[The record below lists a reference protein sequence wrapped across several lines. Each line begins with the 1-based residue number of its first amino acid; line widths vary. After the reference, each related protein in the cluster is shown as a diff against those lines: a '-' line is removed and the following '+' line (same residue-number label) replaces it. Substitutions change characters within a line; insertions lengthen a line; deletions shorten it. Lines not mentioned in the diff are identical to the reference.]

1 MKSTASF
8 RSYLAGPASGLALF
22 ALAGALHAQT
32 TPAEPAAPVSLSAL
46 VSEITAKN
54 PEFAFYQAEIDAA
67 KAGRKVAGTRD
78 NPELSLG
85 LGRKRVTDAGGT
97 LAGEGT
103 AWSVSVSQTFE
114 WPGRLAL
121 RKSIANHDI
130 VLAELGLARFKAAL
144 AARASTLVYG
154 LHAAHERAA
163 AAAEVAAR
171 YQALRELFLARDPG
185 GITPLLET
193 RVIEAQELTLQH
205 SATEAQLAVQAALVE
220 LNQLR
225 GLSVDAPLSVAPAS
239 LGFRAAPTLDVI
251 LAAARENNF
260 EFRAAKLELEQQGLV
275 VSLARHEGRPS
286 FTVSPY
292 YAQEKA
298 GDKELTFGIGLSVPL
313 PLSGRSAANVA
324 GAEARRRQAETA
336 VLVAQRNLDRE
347 VLLAAHTFTAKLA
360 ETAKWSPDAARK
372 FRDAADLA
380 DRHYRL
386 GAVPIST
393 YVELQN
399 SYLEAIDALYETQQ
413 ELLAAAGALQLL
425 TGLEFMAGETQP

>member
-1 MKSTASF
+1 MKHLSLLLLSCVALRATAPVSSDALATEVVAQNPELAF
-8 RSYLAGPASGLALF
+8 YEAELAAARAGVRS
-22 ALAGALHAQT
+22 AGALA
-32 TPAEPAAPVSLSAL
+32 
-46 VSEITAKN
+46 
-54 PEFAFYQAEIDAA
+54 D
-67 KAGRKVAGTRD
+67 
-78 NPELSLG
+78 PELTVSA
-85 LGRKRVTDAGGT
+85 GRKRVTDATGV

-121 RKSIANHDI
+121 RKAIANRE
-130 VLAELGLARFKAAL
+130 VALAELGLARFKTAL
-144 AARASTLVYG
+144 ATRARALTHG
-154 LHAAHERAA
+154 LQAAQERAA

-171 YQALRELFLARDPG
+171 YQALLELFLAREPG

-193 RVIEAQELTLQH
+193 RVIEAQELTLQKR
-205 SATEAQLAVQAALVE
+205 ATEARLAVQAALVE

-225 GLSVDAPLSVAPAS
+225 GLPVDAPVTLAPVTLA
-239 LGFRAAPTLDVI
+239 LRAAPAPDAA

-292 YAQEKA
+292 LTSENA
-298 GDKELTFGIGLSVPL
+298 GDKERTYGIGLSLPL
-313 PLSGRSAANVA
+313 PVRGRTGANLAA
-324 GAEARRRQAETA
+324 AEARRRQAETA
-336 VLVAQRNLDRE
+336 VLVAQRNLERD
-347 VLLAAHTFTAKLA
+347 VLTATHRLAAKLA
-360 ETAKWSPDAARK
+360 ESAQWSPDAARR
-372 FRDAADLA
+372 FRDAAELA

-399 SYLEAIDALYETQQ
+399 SYLDAIEALTATQQ
-413 ELLAAAGALQLL
+413 EVLEAASQLQLL
-425 TGLEFMAGETQP
+425 TGLALNAGEAQP